1 MSAALPYSFLGWND
15 LYVILQN
22 AKCSTLGDQPWS
34 QDFIFIWGVEVGSSG
49 RWQQAPAVESAVHL
63 AALTQQQKEAEIE
76 RKPCMYV
83 YIKSRIEIHPQYVQG
98 MLKQM

>member
-1 MSAALPYSFLGWND
+1 
-15 LYVILQN
+15 
-22 AKCSTLGDQPWS
+22 
-34 QDFIFIWGVEVGSSG
+34 
-49 RWQQAPAVESAVHL
+49 VHL